1 MENLTRT
8 KSRFSSTYLLIST
21 LDVGMQHIVG
31 QLEVLTRT
39 VSLFEN
45 RLTHTEDKVCAIFSC
60 SRHKKS
66 CGTCNFLDLIFVII
80 YAND

>member
-8 KSRFSSTYLLIST
+8 KSRFCCTYLLIT
-21 LDVGMQHIVG
+21 TVDVGMQHIVD

-45 RLTHTEDKVCAIFSC
+45 RLSHTEDKVCSIF
-60 SRHKKS
+60 
-66 CGTCNFLDLIFVII
+66 FLLLLQKEVYGACIFLG
-80 YAND
+80 